1 MSFEPGASDAPLFIA
16 PNATVLGD
24 VTLAPLV
31 SIWFGAV
38 LRADKDRIT
47 IGEGSNIQD
56 NTVVHT
62 SRNHPVT
69 IGREVSVG
77 HGAILHGCEIHDHV
91 LIGMGAIAMNG
102 AVIGERSILGA
113 GTVITEATRIPP
125 DSVVLGVPGKVVK
138 QTSAVQQQYI
148 IENARSYIE
157 LAKRYRDA

>member
-16 PNATVLGD
+16 PNATVLGE
-24 VTLAPLV
+24 VTLAPGV

-38 LRADKDRIT
+38 LRADKARIT
-47 IGEGSNIQD
+47 VGEGSNIQD
-56 NTVVHT
+56 NAVVHT

-77 HGAILHGCEIHDHV
+77 HGAILHGCEVHDHV

-113 GTVITEATRIPP
+113 V
-125 DSVVLGVPGKVVK
+125 DSPRGRRSLPVPWCSVSPG
-138 QTSAVQQQYI
+138 
-148 IENARSYIE
+148 RS
-157 LAKRYRDA
+157 

>member
-16 PNATVLGD
+16 SNATVLGD
-24 VTLAPLV
+24 VTLAPGV

-47 IGEGSNIQD
+47 VGEGSNIQD
-56 NTVVHT
+56 NAVVHT

-113 GTVITEATRIPP
+113 GTVITEGTRIPP
-125 DSVVLGVPGKVVK
+125 DSVVIGVPGKIVK
-138 QTSAVQQQYI
+138 QTSPVQQQYI

-157 LAKRYRDA
+157 LAKRYHDA